1 MAPLPGDSFRN
12 RNVSCRQVTKI
23 SPQPHRKAFNSK
35 FKDKTGQQIFTG
47 NKPGERDRDRE
58 RQRETETD
66 RDRETDR
73 QRQIETDRETE
84 TMFTTQY
91 NIRQR

>member
-47 NKPGERDRDRE
+47 NKPGERETETEKDRE
-58 RQRETETD
+58 RQKQTETERQID
-66 RDRETDR
+66 RDR
-73 QRQIETDRETE
+73 
-84 TMFTTQY
+84 
-91 NIRQR
+91 